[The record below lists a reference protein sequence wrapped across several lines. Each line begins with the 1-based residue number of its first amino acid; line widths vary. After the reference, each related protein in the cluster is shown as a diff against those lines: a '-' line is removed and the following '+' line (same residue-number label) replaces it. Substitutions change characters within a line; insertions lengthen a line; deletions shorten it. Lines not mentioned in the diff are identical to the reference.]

1 MRITDLV
8 SNTHYPIDAFADL
21 VVENLYNAESFRLRI
36 STDYSIGY
44 LLDNVYYFD
53 LTGDAHLDL
62 REFLHQLAIFRPP
75 LPSLQHPIGDSL
87 TCAQFYFAIYQ
98 DTDWDYYSCFIDLFS
113 DAHLDKSTEAEAC
126 TPSKADILRI
136 PKDYQ
141 FIIPVTSPVDNGY
154 FVKMSATLISNRMR
168 VPDIFQ
174 VSFSINGWYEKRIN
188 KAIPASEI
196 PMNLNEP
203 FYLLIKWWLEDEEG
217 IVRSNDFFFR
227 TPLYEAVN
235 GQFEQYAFLNE
246 YGAFDNIAMDG
257 ALAYAPEYDI
267 QTAQFQKQVTKV
279 SSSVSGFYSQSAGN
293 LSAKT
298 AAALADLL
306 LSDDIY
312 HFDRETSTWRRIIVE
327 APTVNVSSTD
337 PSRSVT
343 FKWRYS
349 EQ

>member
-1 MRITDLV
+1 
-8 SNTHYPIDAFADL
+8 
-21 VVENLYNAESFRLRI
+21 
-36 STDYSIGY
+36 
-44 LLDNVYYFD
+44 
-53 LTGDAHLDL
+53 
-62 REFLHQLAIFRPP
+62 
-75 LPSLQHPIGDSL
+75 
-87 TCAQFYFAIYQ
+87 
-98 DTDWDYYSCFIDLFS
+98 
-113 DAHLDKSTEAEAC
+113 
-126 TPSKADILRI
+126 
-136 PKDYQ
+136 
-141 FIIPVTSPVDNGY
+141 
-154 FVKMSATLISNRMR
+154 
-168 VPDIFQ
+168 
-174 VSFSINGWYEKRIN
+174 
-188 KAIPASEI
+188 
-196 PMNLNEP
+196 MNLNGP

-217 IVRSNDFFFR
+217 IVRSNDYFFR

-327 APTVNVSSTD
+327 APTVNVSRTD